1 MTTPVEQ
8 FTYHTLDTLQALSL
22 SDIEALW
29 ELVPTERQRL
39 YKAIY
44 DRTRRDEGASG
55 SDTLETQMVAQLLTR
70 YADKGLVPVGS
81 YWVPVP
87 PQIQD
92 AAKTDTP
99 LERDDLPPVSTTK
112 LPTPMLFAGIGCT
125 LLIGFLLL
133 RGMTSGHAAPSGTKV
148 LTLTPTL
155 ARTYTPTPF
164 ALDAQD
170 AIIQG
175 GSGNNS
181 SANAVYPVNLRIV
194 RGGEEQPRIFV
205 VQRRIVQTAEWQF
218 TDNPDVASYIAGLTV
233 KPVIG
238 IPWSEANGALFQSVA
253 PGDVFLVQMNT
264 GVARRFTFSERRTV
278 NRGDTSLFQQDAPGL
293 VLVLFGQRDPD
304 TNDTPA
310 DRLVLLASYAPT
322 DADTA
327 NIALPTMI
335 PSTPTLTP
343 TPVERVDVQIVSL
356 TTQPDT
362 LTVRLRLFNGR
373 YEPLTLDASTI
384 WLSYGYA
391 ERPVGPHIAAQ
402 LQPLTLAPGQAAD
415 VSVVFAWH
423 GEPFAMLSVLDE
435 YLYAVTVR

>member
-1 MTTPVEQ
+1 MTTLTEH
-8 FTYHTLDTLQALSL
+8 FTFHTLDTLHAMSL
-22 SDIEALW
+22 ADVEALW

-55 SDTLETQMVAQLLTR
+55 SDTLEAQMVTQLLTR

-81 YWVPVP
+81 YWVPAP

-92 AAKTDTP
+92 AAKTDSP
-99 LERDDLPPVSTTK
+99 LEHDDLPTAPPTK
-112 LPTPMLFAGIGCT
+112 LPLPLVLAGIGCA

-133 RGMTSGHAAPSGTKV
+133 RSMTSGHAAPSGTKAA
-148 LTLTPTL
+148 TATPTL

-170 AIIQG
+170 AIIQD
-175 GSGNNS
+175 GNNS
-181 SANAVYPVNLRIV
+181 SANAVYPVNLRMI
-194 RGGEEQPRIFV
+194 RAGETQPRIFV

-238 IPWSEANGALFQSVA
+238 IPWSDANAALFQAVT
-253 PGDVFLVQMNT
+253 PGDAFLLQMNT
-264 GVARRFTFSERRTV
+264 GTAVRFTFTERRTV

-293 VLVLFGQRDPD
+293 VIVLFGQRDPD

-310 DRLVLLASYAPT
+310 DRLVLLAEYAPT
-322 DADTA
+322 DADTV
-327 NIALPTMI
+327 NMALPTAI
-335 PSTPTLTP
+335 PSTPLLTP

-356 TTQPDT
+356 TTQTDT

-373 YEPLTLDASTI
+373 YELLTLDASTM
-384 WLSYGYA
+384 WLNYGYA
-391 ERPVGPHIAAQ
+391 ERPIGPHIAAQ
-402 LQPLTLAPGQAAD
+402 LQPVVLAPGQAAD

-423 GEPFAMLSVLDE
+423 GEPFATLSVLDE

>member
-1 MTTPVEQ
+1 MTTPTEQ
-8 FTYHTLDTLQALSL
+8 FTYHTLDTLQAMSL
-22 SDIEALW
+22 AEVEALW

-99 LERDDLPPVSTTK
+99 LEHDDLPTASTTK
-112 LPTPMLFAGIGCT
+112 LSMPILLAGICCA

-133 RGMTSGHAAPSGTKV
+133 RGMTSGHAAPSDTK
-148 LTLTPTL
+148 TLTPTPTL
-155 ARTYTPTPF
+155 VRTYTPTPF

-175 GSGNNS
+175 GTGNS
-181 SANAVYPVNLRIV
+181 SATAVYPVNLRMI
-194 RGGEEQPRIFV
+194 RIGETQPRIFV

-233 KPVIG
+233 KPVLG
-238 IPWSEANGALFQSVA
+238 IPWSDANATLFQTVT
-253 PGDVFLVQMNT
+253 PGDALLVQMNT
-264 GVARRFTFSERRTV
+264 GAALRFTFTERRTV
-278 NRGDTSLFQQDAPGL
+278 NRGDTSLFEQNAPGL

-310 DRLVLLASYAPT
+310 DRLVLLADYTPLGT
-322 DADTA
+322 DTV
-327 NIALPTMI
+327 NMALPTAI
-335 PSTPTLTP
+335 LSTPTLTA
-343 TPVERVDVQIVSL
+343 TPVERVDIQIISL
-356 TTQPDT
+356 TTQADT
-362 LTVRLRLFNGR
+362 LTVRMRLFNGR
-373 YEPLTLDASTI
+373 YEALTLDANSM

-415 VSVVFAWH
+415 VNIVFAWH
-423 GEPFAMLSVLDE
+423 GEPFATLSVLDE
-435 YLYAVTVR
+435 YLYAVAVR

>member
-1 MTTPVEQ
+1 MTTPTEQ
-8 FTYHTLDTLQALSL
+8 FTYHTLDVLQAMSL
-22 SDIEALW
+22 AEVEALW

-87 PQIQD
+87 PQIQA
-92 AAKTDTP
+92 AAKDNTP
-99 LERDDLPPVSTTK
+99 LERGDLPTVSTTK
-112 LPTPMLFAGIGCT
+112 LPMPMLFAGIGCVI
-125 LLIGFLLL
+125 LLGFLLL
-133 RGMTSGHAAPSGTKV
+133 RGMSTGHAARSGTKT
-148 LTLTPTL
+148 LTATPTL

-175 GSGNNS
+175 GTGNS
-181 SANAVYPVNLRIV
+181 SANAVYPVNLRMV
-194 RGGEEQPRIFV
+194 RTGETQPRIFV

-218 TDNPDVASYIAGLTV
+218 TDNPDVASYIAGLIV

-238 IPWSEANGALFQSVA
+238 IPWSDANASLFQNVR
-253 PGDVFLVQMNT
+253 PGDAFLVQMNT
-264 GVARRFTFSERRTV
+264 GAALRFTFSERRTI

-293 VLVLFGQRDPD
+293 VIVLFGQRDPA

-310 DRLVLLASYAPT
+310 DRLILLADYTPS
-322 DADTA
+322 DTNA
-327 NIALPTMI
+327 MNMVLPTAL

-343 TPVERVDVQIVSL
+343 TPVERVDVQIISL
-356 TTQPDT
+356 TMQPDT

-402 LQPLTLAPGQAAD
+402 LEPLTIVPGQAAD
-415 VSVVFAWH
+415 VSIVFAWH

>member
-1 MTTPVEQ
+1 MTTPAEQ
-8 FTYHTLDTLQALSL
+8 FTYHTLDGLQILSL
-22 SDIEALW
+22 AEVEALW

-99 LERDDLPPVSTTK
+99 LERDDLPTVSTTK
-112 LPTPMLFAGIGCT
+112 LPMPLLLAAIGCA

-133 RGMTSGHAAPSGTKV
+133 RGMTSGHAAPSGTKM
-148 LTLTPTL
+148 LTATATL
-155 ARTYTPTPF
+155 VRTYTPTPF

-175 GSGNNS
+175 GTGNS

-194 RGGEEQPRIFV
+194 HGSEEQPRIFV

-238 IPWSEANGALFQSVA
+238 IPWSDANGALFQSVG
-253 PGDVFLVQMNT
+253 PGDMFLVQMNT
-264 GVARRFTFSERRTV
+264 GAARRFTFSERRTV

-310 DRLVLLASYAPT
+310 DRLVLLADYIPSDT
-322 DADTA
+322 DIA
-327 NIALPTMI
+327 NIALPTTI
-335 PSTPTLTP
+335 PSTATLTP

-373 YEPLTLDASTI
+373 YEPLTLDASTM

-402 LQPLTLAPGQAAD
+402 LEPITLAPGQAAD
-415 VSVVFAWH
+415 VSVVFAWR
-423 GEPFAMLSVLDE
+423 GEPFAMLSVLGE